1 MKQED
6 EKFMGTLILASQHP
20 RKSQSM
26 INYLKCF
33 LCKLSTLSVLGQK
46 QLLGIGI

>member
-20 RKSQSM
+20 LKSQSM
-26 INYLKCF
+26 INYLEYFCVN
-33 LCKLSTLSVLGQK
+33 SVHYPSLVK
-46 QLLGIGI
+46 NN